1 MDKFDLKKYIAEGK
15 LLKKEISENEEYKP
29 FVKGKTFLIKEE
41 LVKVTKTYAF
51 EIENEEEYNFLL
63 NEGPFD
69 YFTKHKLW
77 GEEEKYFVDEERVG
91 SELKEEYFIEDR
103 SGDTTPIDEHQ
114 IKEDRR
120 SISIYS
126 TKYPEYDEDGDVYV
140 EKKEYVEKYDSYNSA
155 IETKEE
161 YDTLI
166 KYGGGEYQGQHDA
179 DWEFDDSRENYIDD
193 SLTQYTLHANGEEF
207 NIKN

>member
-63 NEGPFD
+63 NEGAD
-69 YFTKHKLW
+69 EYYIKHELW
-77 GEEEKYFVDEERVG
+77 DKEEKSKIDEEEFG
-91 SELKEEYFIEDR
+91 STLKEEYFVEDR
-103 SGDTTPIDEHQ
+103 SGNTTPIDENQ

-120 SISIYS
+120 PIARGFS
-126 TKYPEYDEDGDVYV
+126 KYPEYDENNNIFIERHEVL
-140 EKKEYVEKYDSYNSA
+140 EKRDTYGALV
-155 IETKEE
+155 ETKEE
-161 YDTLI
+161 YDTII
-166 KYGGGEYQGQHDA
+166 KYGVYEYEDQHNP
-179 DWEFDDSRENYIDD
+179 DWEFDDEVLKDLD
-193 SLTQYTLHANGEEF
+193 LDEYTLHIDGEKF
-207 NIKN
+207 NINK

>member
-1 MDKFDLKKYIAEGK
+1 MDKFDLKKYLTEGK
-15 LLKKEISENEEYKP
+15 ILKKEISENEEYKP

-103 SGDTTPIDEHQ
+103 SGDTTPIDEPQ

-120 SISIYS
+120 YIPTYY
-126 TKYPEYDEDGDVYV
+126 TKYPEFDEDDDVYV
-140 EKKEYVEKYDSYNSA
+140 EKREYVEKYDVYLAPVNS
-155 IETKEE
+155 KEE
-161 YDTLI
+161 YDTLT
-166 KYGGGEYQGQHDA
+166 KYGGGDFDGQHDP
-179 DWEFDDSRENYIDD
+179 DWEFDESREQYIDSD
-193 SLTQYTLHANGEEF
+193 LTSYTLHADGEEF